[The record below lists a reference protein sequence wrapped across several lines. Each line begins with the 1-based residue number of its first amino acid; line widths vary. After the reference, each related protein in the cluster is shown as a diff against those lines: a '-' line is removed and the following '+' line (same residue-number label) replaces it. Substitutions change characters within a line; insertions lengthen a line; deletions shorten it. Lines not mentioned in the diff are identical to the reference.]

1 MSNKEKEVKLRKD
14 GLPKQP
20 LNTFEKIVIAL
31 TVICVILSVVCSVAK
46 WGLDQIRITDIKDLS
61 GQGLQF
67 DEKILDKIE
76 RFIPDTVELDD
87 ADTGD
92 KYKVGIELNKDYN
105 PENNETFLNYLDI
118 INVYDWDGNPIGNE
132 EKIQK
137 YDVSG
142 MQIKIMIVLKFA
154 GFLTKVKN
162 IVNNTLIVLIL
173 LDIVGGIFI
182 AYFIWRRA
190 DDRRELRELALREQE
205 IKRVTGISEEEARA
219 PKKAK
224 KKKKK

>member
-92 KYKVGIELNKDYN
+92 KYTVGIELNKDYN